1 MVKKFAASL
10 AGLTREQISGG
21 ALGAGAVSLAVG
33 VGVVAGV
40 GFGFIALGVCLVGIA
55 LLLGWTS

>member
-10 AGLTREQISGG
+10 GRLTQEQVSAG
-21 ALGAGAVSLAVG
+21 ALGTGAASLAVG
-33 VGVVAGV
+33 VGIVAGI
-40 GFGFIALGVCLVGIA
+40 GFGFIALGACLVGIA